1 MEIHEFLPRLYG
13 GGRLDLDPRCWSF
26 IRSHID
32 VVVNLRTI
40 PDSPPFDFTGRRL
53 LWMPIRDKRAP
64 DLSWTRDMILLL
76 DHWLDAGHS
85 IYVHDTRGINRLG
98 FMVTAMLMKRCGL
111 PLNRAL
117 DQARR
122 IKSNLLP
129 KPWYM
134 ELLRQLET
142 HLQKELPR
150 IRIDGVFRV
159 KADVDLPP
167 DTIRRLV
174 REHYG
179 LTVRFL
185 EKVRGVYRV
194 ETDRGDYGF
203 KKADE
208 LPDLPLIAG
217 CLRHIKENGFQWIP
231 EPVTAVDG
239 KLMVDHEG
247 EPYFM
252 EEWLDLKEIP
262 PHSLP
267 YFKKMG
273 VALAEFHH
281 ASAGLAPPETVPDRN
296 RWGKHPALLSKA
308 SKRLETWQRQFRN
321 SSSDVS
327 VQLAFLSTRC
337 QLAQQTLQEV
347 SHNTLLQNHPESAV
361 WCHNA
366 LQHRNI
372 MLDQRE
378 QIWFIDFETLAYAER
393 VRDLAHLLEH
403 HAAPYGWPPS
413 AVRQFLSAYESGA
426 AAPLSREEWLLLR
439 AHLTFPER
447 LYKRVRRCYG
457 RPHARSKDWRKL
469 HKLLQ
474 REQMKESL
482 LHHLTLL
489 TPGGSPEG

>member
-1 MEIHEFLPRLYG
+1 MEIHEFLPGLYG

-26 IRSHID
+26 IHSHID
-32 VVVNLRTI
+32 VVVNLRTV

-53 LWMPIRDKRAP
+53 LWAPIRDKQAP
-64 DLSWTRDMILLL
+64 DLSWTRDMVLLM
-76 DHWLDAGHS
+76 DRWLDAGHS
-85 IYVHDTRGINRLG
+85 IYVHDTGGINRLG
-98 FMVTAMLMKRCGL
+98 FMVTAIMMKRCRL

-117 DQARR
+117 EQARR
-122 IKSNLLP
+122 IKPDLHP
-129 KPWYM
+129 KPGYM
-134 ELLRQLET
+134 DLLRRLDAS
-142 HLQKELPR
+142 LKKEPP
-150 IRIDGVFRV
+150 RIDGVFRV
-159 KADVDLPP
+159 KADVDLTPE
-167 DTIRRLV
+167 TIRWLV

-179 LTVRFL
+179 LTVHSL

-217 CLRHIKENGFQWIP
+217 CLRHIKANGFGRIP
-231 EPVTAVDG
+231 EPVAAIDG
-239 KLMVDHEG
+239 KLMVDHKG

-262 PHSLP
+262 PYSLP
-267 YFKKMG
+267 YFEKIG
-273 VALAEFHH
+273 VALAEFHR
-281 ASAGLAPPETVPDRN
+281 ASAGLAPPETAPGRN
-296 RWGKHPALLSKA
+296 RWGKHPALLAKA
-308 SKRLETWQRQFRN
+308 SRRLETWRRRFRN
-321 SSSDVS
+321 SPADAPA
-327 VQLAFLSTRC
+327 QLAFLSTRC
-337 QLAQQTLQEV
+337 QLARQTIREV
-347 SHNTLLQNHPESAV
+347 SQNTLLQDHPASAV

-372 MLDQRE
+372 MLDRRE

-457 RPHARSKDWRKL
+457 RPHARSKDWREL
-469 HKLLQ
+469 RKLLQ

-482 LHHLTLL
+482 LHHLALL